1 VGDCIFCR
9 RTDADIGLL
18 QVWEDGQWPLLAD
31 LAAEVAGFCLLVPR
45 RHVVSL
51 GDLDGE
57 DARTFGPVLA
67 RTVNALKATTDSKVV
82 YVYIFGTGV
91 PHLHV
96 HLAPHRPGDALN
108 DQMIRGAITIEQL
121 PGGAGRQVSK
131 DFPPRPETELREIA
145 ERVRQRLL

>member
-1 VGDCIFCR
+1 MSC
-9 RTDADIGLL
+9 
-18 QVWEDGQWPLLAD
+18 PL
-31 LAAEVAGFCLLVPR
+31 VT
-45 RHVVSL
+45 
-51 GDLDGE
+51 LDGE